1 MKSFNSQKLSAPMKR
16 IGRAEQCSAPVASR
30 MMQVAR
36 QQVQSG
42 DKRKYRAGA
51 GSNPDKLF
59 PG

>member
-1 MKSFNSQKLSAPMKR
+1 MALQRAQNNAARMSPNAHASA
-16 IGRAEQCSAPVASR
+16 G
-30 MMQVAR
+30 

-42 DKRKYRAGA
+42 DKGRYRAGA